1 MSLNQPEKLQAMESP
16 RSICHVVA
24 VPYPGRGHVNPMM
37 NLCKL
42 LCSKTPNIVISFVV
56 TEEWLG
62 FISSD
67 DKPVNV
73 RFRTIPNVIPS
84 ELDRANNF
92 PAFLA
97 AVLTKMEAPFEELL
111 DRLELPV
118 AAIIADT
125 YVAWTVQVGQR
136 RNIPVA
142 SLWTMSA
149 SVFSIFHH
157 FNLLVQNH
165 HFPADLSE
173 QGNDR
178 VDYIPGLTP
187 ICLADLPTILYGS
200 DRQVLHHALDCVS
213 SVPKAQYLLFT
224 TVYELEFQV
233 IDVFK
238 ANLPFPV
245 YAIGPSIPYLDLKQ
259 PCSTTSLNGPDYLQW
274 LDLQPRGSVL
284 YVSLGSFLS
293 VSAAQMDEIV
303 AGVQDSGVR
312 YLWVSRGD
320 SSRFK
325 DCCGSQGVVVP
336 WCDQLRVLCHSSVG
350 GFWTHCGFNSTL
362 EAAYAGVP
370 MLTFP
375 IFMDQNPNSKQI
387 VEDWKVGWRVKKNKV
402 GEGEHLVSREE
413 IAELVRRFLDFES
426 MEQMEMRQ
434 RAGKVGETC
443 QTAIAKGGSTDIN
456 LDAFIKDISERHHH

>member
-1 MSLNQPEKLQAMESP
+1 MESP

-67 DKPVNV
+67 DKPANV

-92 PAFLA
+92 PAFIA

-136 RNIPVA
+136 RSIPVA

-165 HFPADLSE
+165 HFPADLSVE

-178 VDYIPGLTP
+178 VDYIPGHTP

-200 DRQVLHHALDCVS
+200 GRQVLHHVLDCVS

-224 TVYELEFQV
+224 SVYELEFQV

-259 PCSTTSLNGPDYLQW
+259 PFSTTSLNGPDYLQW

-284 YVSLGSFLS
+284 
-293 VSAAQMDEIV
+293 IV
-303 AGVQDSGVR
+303 VFATCG
-312 YLWVSRGD
+312 SRGD

-350 GFWTHCGFNSTL
+350 GFWSHCGFNSTL
-362 EAAYAGVP
+362 EAVYAGVP

-413 IAELVRRFLDFES
+413 IAELVRRFMDFES
-426 MEQMEMRQ
+426 KEQMEMRK
-434 RAGKVGETC
+434 RARKVGETC
-443 QTAIAKGGSTDIN
+443 QKAIAKGGSTDIN
-456 LDAFIKDISERHHH
+456 LDAFIKDIFERHHH

>member
-1 MSLNQPEKLQAMESP
+1 
-16 RSICHVVA
+16 
-24 VPYPGRGHVNPMM
+24 
-37 NLCKL
+37 
-42 LCSKTPNIVISFVV
+42 

-92 PAFLA
+92 PAFVA

-111 DRLELPV
+111 DRLELP
-118 AAIIADT
+118 
-125 YVAWTVQVGQR
+125 
-136 RNIPVA
+136 
-142 SLWTMSA
+142 
-149 SVFSIFHH
+149 
-157 FNLLVQNH
+157 
-165 HFPADLSE
+165 

-200 DRQVLHHALDCVS
+200 DRQVLHHVLDCVS

-325 DCCGSQGVVVP
+325 DYCGSQAVVVP

-362 EAAYAGVP
+362 EAVYAGVP